1 MFEYLQKIALR
12 RNAAV
17 LIAVLALLLS
27 AAVEDPEGQLK
38 ALRERISK
46 VQAEIEAETAR
57 RDKETTQLARVER
70 QAALATGKLE
80 QTRRSL
86 GLARKEEQRLR
97 AEVATQRDRLVTHQG
112 ALAAQARAAY
122 AGGQTERVRLLLS
135 QQDPGRFGRI
145 LVYYRYLSEMR
156 SDQIEAVST
165 DLARLAQTQTE
176 LSETSRRLSELETRQ
191 RLEVESLEASR
202 AERGRIVA
210 RLDAALRDRRTEAE
224 KLAAEAASLEVLIE
238 ELQQLLVDLP
248 GADREPFAT
257 MKGKLD
263 WPAPGVLLSDYG
275 QPRAGGS
282 LKWNGVLVGA
292 SRGTEVRAVYH
303 GRVAYADW
311 LPGMGLL
318 LVIEHGDGYMSL
330 YGHNEALYKQLGEWV
345 QPGDVIASAGDSG
358 GRSQSALYFEIRNGT
373 RPEDPHRWFRTRL
386 PTR

>member
-12 RNAAV
+12 RNAAI

-80 QTRRSL
+80 QTRTSL
-86 GLARKEEQRLR
+86 DHARTDEQRLR

-224 KLAAEAASLEVLIE
+224 KLAAEAASLEALIE
-238 ELQQLLVDLP
+238 ELQQVLADLP

>member
-80 QTRRSL
+80 QTRTSL
-86 GLARKEEQRLR
+86 DHARRDEQRLR

-224 KLAAEAASLEVLIE
+224 KLAAEAASLEV
-238 ELQQLLVDLP
+238 
-248 GADREPFAT
+248 
-257 MKGKLD
+257 D

>member
-38 ALRERISK
+38 ALRERISR

-80 QTRRSL
+80 QTRTSL
-86 GLARKEEQRLR
+86 DHARTDEHRLR

-224 KLAAEAASLEVLIE
+224 KLAAEAASLEALIE
-238 ELQQLLVDLP
+238 ELQQVLADLP

>member
-12 RNAAV
+12 RNSAV

-80 QTRRSL
+80 QTRTSL
-86 GLARKEEQRLR
+86 DHARRDEQRLR

-224 KLAAEAASLEVLIE
+224 KLAAEAASLEALIE

-303 GRVAYADW
+303 GRVAYAAW

>member
-80 QTRRSL
+80 QTRTSL
-86 GLARKEEQRLR
+86 DHARRDEQRLR

>member
-80 QTRRSL
+80 QTRTSL
-86 GLARKEEQRLR
+86 DHARRDEQRLR

-210 RLDAALRDRRTEAE
+210 RLDACWSTCQGQTGNR
-224 KLAAEAASLEVLIE
+224 SL
-238 ELQQLLVDLP
+238 P
-248 GADREPFAT
+248 
-257 MKGKLD
+257 
-263 WPAPGVLLSDYG
+263 
-275 QPRAGGS
+275 
-282 LKWNGVLVGA
+282 
-292 SRGTEVRAVYH
+292 
-303 GRVAYADW
+303 
-311 LPGMGLL
+311 
-318 LVIEHGDGYMSL
+318 
-330 YGHNEALYKQLGEWV
+330 
-345 QPGDVIASAGDSG
+345 
-358 GRSQSALYFEIRNGT
+358 
-373 RPEDPHRWFRTRL
+373 
-386 PTR
+386 

>member
-80 QTRRSL
+80 QTRTSL
-86 GLARKEEQRLR
+86 DHARRDEQRLR

-224 KLAAEAASLEVLIE
+224 KLAAEAASLEALIE

>member
-1 MFEYLQKIALR
+1 
-12 RNAAV
+12 
-17 LIAVLALLLS
+17 
-27 AAVEDPEGQLK
+27 
-38 ALRERISK
+38 
-46 VQAEIEAETAR
+46 
-57 RDKETTQLARVER
+57 VER

-97 AEVATQRDRLVTHQG
+97 AEVTIQRDRLATHQG

-156 SDQIEAVST
+156 GDQIEAVSA
-165 DLARLAQTQTE
+165 DLDRLAQTHKE
-176 LSETSRRLSELETRQ
+176 LSETSRRLSELESRQ
-191 RLEVESLEASR
+191 RVEVESLENSR
-202 AERGRIVA
+202 AERGRVVA

-224 KLAAEAASLEVLIE
+224 KLAAEAAALEALIE
-238 ELQQLLVDLP
+238 ELQLVLADLP
-248 GADREPFAT
+248 GADREPFT
-257 MKGKLD
+257 SMKGKLD

-292 SRGTEVRAVYH
+292 GRGTEVRAVYH

-330 YGHNEALYKQLGEWV
+330 YGHNEVIYKQLGEWV

-386 PTR
+386 PAR

>member
-80 QTRRSL
+80 QTRTSL
-86 GLARKEEQRLR
+86 DHARRDEQRLR

-224 KLAAEAASLEVLIE
+224 KLAAEAASLEALIE
-238 ELQQLLVDLP
+238 ELQQVLVDLP

>member
-80 QTRRSL
+80 QTRTSL
-86 GLARKEEQRLR
+86 DHARRDEQRLR

-238 ELQQLLVDLP
+238 ELQQVLVDLP